1 MGNAGVTVDNRISS
15 SFVERAMIIAAT
27 PQHYV
32 QTIAF
37 NEVGR
42 TSIMGDPNWKNGD
55 CDKSSRPEMGLAVAR
70 TDGTYNLSLH
80 REYVSKIWSGSNGYI
95 QFGK

>member
-1 MGNAGVTVDNRISS
+1 
-15 SFVERAMIIAAT
+15 MIIAAT
-27 PQHYV
+27 PQHSA

-55 CDKSSRPEMGLAVAR
+55 YDKSSRPEMGLAVAR
-70 TDGTYNLSLH
+70 MMAHITYPPMRVCLKNLVGIKWIH
-80 REYVSKIWSGSNGYI
+80 PIW
-95 QFGK
+95 